1 MKKKFQ
7 SGTPQ
12 PLLPLWYLNYTLLS
26 QNGTREKAQHQNS
39 SCITKLFCFKLCN
52 NSSFGGKMIDT
63 VKIMLTDYE
72 ITEDA
77 EITVQPSCFI
87 LSTGAMVEHALFNVK
102 NKGTVYGSKAY
113 ANSENW
119 NLTLKPV
126 LGMGTGAFLQLS
138 VPKNHYGSNYY
149 SVGEGGTKAVLNK
162 VENELN
168 DRGIKTNLQEAE
180 LSRLDTFKNI
190 EPEEHFSSYYSLFQT
205 LNAKRTTKR
214 DYGTTFLYSNTQ
226 QEFCVYDK
234 KEEMRNRK
242 LDTEGLPETM
252 RFEHRLL
259 NKTKINSVY
268 GFTGVKDIFKG
279 GYEVIRDK
287 QIESWRNNLFKYE
300 ADEVLVLGSRQI
312 EEEMRAYRERHGRNW
327 LQYYLKSYGSYYL
340 TQNAGKEAV
349 GIALMNIEE
358 DRVKAWRA
366 SKILEEAER
375 ELINMKMVEGTNK
388 TMADLYDELKIK
400 VCEN

>member
-1 MKKKFQ
+1 MYNKAV
-7 SGTPQ
+7 
-12 PLLPLWYLNYTLLS
+12 LLQTLVTT
-26 QNGTREKAQHQNS
+26 G
-39 SCITKLFCFKLCN
+39 
-52 NSSFGGKMIDT
+52 SFGGKMIDT
-63 VKIMLTDYE
+63 MKLMLTDYE

-77 EITVQPSCFI
+77 EITVQPSSFV
-87 LSTGAMVEHALFNVK
+87 LSTGAMVEHPLFNVK
-102 NKGTVYGSKAY
+102 DKGTVYGSKAY
-113 ANSENW
+113 ANTENW

-168 DRGIKTNLQEAE
+168 DRGIKTNIQEAV

-190 EPEEHFSSYYSLFQT
+190 EPEEHFSSYYGLFQT
-205 LNAKRTTKR
+205 LNAKRTAKR

-242 LDTEGLPETM
+242 LNTEGLPETM

-279 GYEVIRDK
+279 GYEVIREK
-287 QIESWRNNLFKYE
+287 QIESWRINLFKYE

-312 EEEMRAYRERHGRNW
+312 EQEMRAYRERHGRNW
-327 LQYYLKSYGSYYL
+327 LQYYIKSYGSYYL
-340 TQNAGKEAV
+340 TQYAGKEAV

-366 SKILEEAER
+366 NKILEEAER
-375 ELINMKMVEGTNK
+375 ELLNMKKIEGTNK
-388 TMADLYDELKIK
+388 TMAQLYEELKNK

>member
-1 MKKKFQ
+1 
-7 SGTPQ
+7 
-12 PLLPLWYLNYTLLS
+12 
-26 QNGTREKAQHQNS
+26 
-39 SCITKLFCFKLCN
+39 
-52 NSSFGGKMIDT
+52 
-63 VKIMLTDYE
+63 
-72 ITEDA
+72 
-77 EITVQPSCFI
+77 
-87 LSTGAMVEHALFNVK
+87 
-102 NKGTVYGSKAY
+102 
-113 ANSENW
+113 
-119 NLTLKPV
+119 
-126 LGMGTGAFLQLS
+126 
-138 VPKNHYGSNYY
+138 
-149 SVGEGGTKAVLNK
+149 
-162 VENELN
+162 
-168 DRGIKTNLQEAE
+168 
-180 LSRLDTFKNI
+180 
-190 EPEEHFSSYYSLFQT
+190 
-205 LNAKRTTKR
+205 
-214 DYGTTFLYSNTQ
+214 
-226 QEFCVYDK
+226 
-234 KEEMRNRK
+234 
-242 LDTEGLPETM
+242 M

-279 GYEVIRDK
+279 GYEVIREK

-340 TQNAGKEAV
+340 TQYAGKEAV

-366 SKILEEAER
+366 SKTLEEAER

>member
-1 MKKKFQ
+1 
-7 SGTPQ
+7 
-12 PLLPLWYLNYTLLS
+12 
-26 QNGTREKAQHQNS
+26 
-39 SCITKLFCFKLCN
+39 
-52 NSSFGGKMIDT
+52 MIDT
-63 VKIMLTDYE
+63 VKMMLTDYE

-77 EITVQPSCFI
+77 EITVQPSSFI

-340 TQNAGKEAV
+340 IQNAGKEAV

-366 SKILEEAER
+366 SKVLEEAER
-375 ELINMKMVEGTNK
+375 ELLNMKMVEGTNK
-388 TMADLYDELKIK
+388 TMAELYDELKIK